1 MNKRLLSFLIIVVL
15 VIGLVPTTMAQ
26 DDKPFKGMKVVV

>member
-1 MNKRLLSFLIIVVL
+1 MNKRLISFLIIVVL

-26 DDKPFKGMKVVV
+26 GTSRSRYAFRG